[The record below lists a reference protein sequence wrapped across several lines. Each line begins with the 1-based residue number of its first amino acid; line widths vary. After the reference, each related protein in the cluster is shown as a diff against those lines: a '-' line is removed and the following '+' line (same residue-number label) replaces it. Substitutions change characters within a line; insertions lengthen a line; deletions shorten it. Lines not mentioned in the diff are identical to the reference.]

1 LIVVLKISDM
11 KNVLLYFI
19 LAVSTGCTSK
29 QFDTAEVKEWLSLFN
44 GKDLSDWVIKMNHY
58 DVGIDSVNTFMVENG
73 MVRVSYGKYRSAF
86 NDRFAHLYYKKPF
99 SYYHLV
105 LEYRFRGKFE
115 ESAPEFARLNSGVML
130 HSQDP
135 KTILK
140 DQPWPIALEFQF
152 LGGLGDG
159 KARPTGN
166 MCSPGT
172 DVFYKGEMFPQHCL
186 ESSSKTYDG
195 EQWVRAEA
203 IVLGDSLITHIINGD
218 TVLQYSKPQMGDQ
231 VVQNFDS
238 TIWRPGKLLTE
249 GYIGLQSEG
258 SPVDFK
264 KVELLD
270 LKGCMDKKASNY
282 KSYYIKSDP
291 GSCKY

>member
-1 LIVVLKISDM
+1 M
-11 KNVLLYFI
+11 KRYTLSIFIILLVFSI
-19 LAVSTGCTSK
+19 GCTNEQSLK
-29 QFDTAEVKEWLSLFN
+29 EKEWISLFN
-44 GKDLSDWVIKMNHY
+44 GKDLNDWLIKMNHY
-58 DVGIDSVNTFMVENG
+58 DAGIDSVNTFRVEDG
-73 MVRVSYGKYRSAF
+73 MVRVSYEKYGNKF
-86 NDRFAHLYYKKPF
+86 NDRFAHLYYKEPF

-105 LEYRFRGKFE
+105 VEYRFVGKFE
-115 ESAPEFARLNSGVML
+115 ETAPDYARINSGVML

-140 DQPWPIALEFQF
+140 DQPWPICLEMQF

-159 KARPTGN
+159 KPRPTGN

-172 DVFYKGEMFPQHCL
+172 EVFFKGQMYPQHCL

-231 VVQNFDS
+231 YSQDYDS
-238 TIWRPGKLLTE
+238 TLWQPGKLINQ
-249 GYIGLQSEG
+249 GYIALQSEG
-258 SPVDFK
+258 HPIDFR
-264 KVELLD
+264 KVELLN
-270 LKGCMDKKASNY
+270 LKGCMDRKASNY